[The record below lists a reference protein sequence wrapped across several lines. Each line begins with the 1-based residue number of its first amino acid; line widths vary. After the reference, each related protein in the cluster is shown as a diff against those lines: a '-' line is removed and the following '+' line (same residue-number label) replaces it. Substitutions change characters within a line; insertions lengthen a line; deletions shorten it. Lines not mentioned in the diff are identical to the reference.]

1 MSRLVLDVSS
11 LLSWSGPP
19 AGIVRVEHALATAA
33 LRRPGTVL
41 AFYDADLGSLR
52 SVDPKWQH
60 PLIGWSAALDRH
72 RTTPRRGWRRIIP
85 GRHHL
90 VVALERLRLTA
101 SHPALARAA
110 DLAQRAVLSIRRHQ
124 FPLLDASGH
133 RVGIIPRDL
142 ALGPPLDLG
151 PTDTVMTAG
160 SAWSDTDPARMVTL
174 KRRHG
179 FRYAVLCY
187 DLIPATH
194 PHFYPREMAQQFVDY
209 WAGVLPVVDRV
220 IVNSACIAADIG
232 WFCTRRGISP
242 PATQQLP
249 LGFDPPAH
257 TPPARLP
264 DPLTQGAFALFVST
278 IEPRKGHAV
287 LLRAW
292 RRLLARGIPQQ
303 TGFRLVFVGR
313 PGWLVDDV
321 LDALADPDA
330 LQNTVLHF
338 DHASDAILA
347 ALYQGAAFC
356 LYPSVYEG
364 FGLPIIEAY
373 ARGKPVL
380 ASSGGAVPETAGA
393 LSPALDPYDDTA
405 WEAAMEDWILHPGSR
420 PTEAEIRAAAR
431 YSTWPEAA
439 SRILDAAQ
447 GLPEPKL

>member
-1 MSRLVLDVSS
+1 MPRLVLDVSS

-33 LRRPGTVL
+33 LRRPDTIL
-41 AFYDADLGSLR
+41 AFYDADFGCLCAI
-52 SVDPKWQH
+52 DPKWQQ
-60 PLIGWSAALDRH
+60 PLLGWSAALDRH
-72 RTTPRRGWRRIIP
+72 RTVPRRGWRRLIP
-85 GRHHL
+85 GRHRL
-90 VVALERLRLTA
+90 VVALERVRLA
-101 SHPALARAA
+101 PPHPVIARMA
-110 DLAQRAVLSIRRHQ
+110 DLAQRAILAIRRHQ

-160 SAWSDTDPARMVTL
+160 SAWSDTDPARMVGL

-194 PHFYPREMAQQFVDY
+194 PHFYPPEMAQQFVDY
-209 WAGVLPVVDRV
+209 WAGVLPAVDTV
-220 IVNSACIAADIG
+220 IVNAACIAADMRR
-232 WFCTRRGISP
+232 FCAERGITV
-242 PATQQLP
+242 PAIRQLP
-249 LGFDPPAH
+249 LGFDPPAE
-257 TPPARLP
+257 TPPAPLP
-264 DPLTQGAFALFVST
+264 EPLTRGAFALFVST

-292 RRLLARGIPQQ
+292 RRLLARGIPQ
-303 TGFRLVFVGR
+303 TSGFHLVFVGR

-321 LDALADPDA
+321 LDALADPG
-330 LQNTVLHF
+330 TLHDSVIHF
-338 DHASDAILA
+338 GHASDAVLA

-380 ASSGGAVPETAGA
+380 ASSGGAVPETAGR
-393 LSPALDPYDDTA
+393 LSPALDPVDDAA
-405 WEAAMEDWILHPGSR
+405 WEAAIADWIQDPGAR
-420 PTEAEIRAAAR
+420 PAEAEIRAAAG
-431 YSTWPEAA
+431 YSTWPDAA
-439 SRILDAAQ
+439 SRILDAAE
-447 GLPEPKL
+447 GRAEPKL